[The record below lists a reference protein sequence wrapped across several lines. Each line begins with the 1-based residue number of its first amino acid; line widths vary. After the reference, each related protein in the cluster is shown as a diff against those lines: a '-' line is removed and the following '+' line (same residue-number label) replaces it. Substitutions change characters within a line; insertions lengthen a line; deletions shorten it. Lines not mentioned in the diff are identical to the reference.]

1 MKKRILPILAYTVF
15 VAVISALITTAWI
28 HYFVLNQTSGNE
40 QPVLT
45 SVTPD
50 KLLKSPIA
58 NGQDIIEI
66 FSYGCHYCALNE
78 KNVDLLEKR
87 MPAGKKL
94 VRIHFSLDNQGGL
107 ARFATVFATLQVMGI
122 EEAHRASAYDAVLKD
137 HIDLGDPQK
146 RDVWLVENKINVDEY
161 NKVSQSAKVKE
172 LLNYMTHVTQYY
184 NINVTPA
191 FIVAK
196 KWVAI
201 QDRDFPSFSNRL
213 LSILESDQ
221 APQK

>member
-172 LLNYMTHVTQYY
+172 LLDYMTHVTQYY

>member
-45 SVTPD
+45 SVTPG

-172 LLNYMTHVTQYY
+172 LLDYMTHVTQYY